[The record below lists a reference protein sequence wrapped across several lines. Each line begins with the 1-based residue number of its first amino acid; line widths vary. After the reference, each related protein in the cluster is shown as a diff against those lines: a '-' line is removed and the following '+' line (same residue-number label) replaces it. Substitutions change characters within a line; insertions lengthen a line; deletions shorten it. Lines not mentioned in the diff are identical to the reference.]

1 MAMKPTLI
9 LLDCQLENVENFPD
23 DIAGPVIEKI
33 HRLLIIA
40 RHSGWRVIHSQ
51 FKPSRNYQ
59 FDAHSSGAPILK
71 LKPLAREPV
80 FIRTGMSAY
89 SDPDF
94 ARLIS
99 PETVGPSLLVGF
111 SAPFSILATIF
122 DAAANGHPLSVVPEA
137 VGCPHLGPRSAAT
150 VGDVAFDLVE
160 HLTSTVSWMDVVDDR
175 LGQAIPSSINNMGI

>member
-1 MAMKPTLI
+1 MAIKPTLI
-9 LLDCQLENVENFPD
+9 LLDCQLENVESFS
-23 DIAGPVIEKI
+23 AETAAPVIEKI

-51 FKPSRNYQ
+51 FKPSRDFQYS
-59 FDAHSSGAPILK
+59 AHNSTSPILK

-122 DAAANGHPLSVVPEA
+122 DAAAYGHPVAVVPEA

-150 VGDVAFDLVE
+150 VGDVAFDLVDR
-160 HLTSTVSWMDVVDDR
+160 LTSTVSWMDVLDDR
-175 LGQAIPSSINNMGI
+175 LGQPTPNPIKNMGT